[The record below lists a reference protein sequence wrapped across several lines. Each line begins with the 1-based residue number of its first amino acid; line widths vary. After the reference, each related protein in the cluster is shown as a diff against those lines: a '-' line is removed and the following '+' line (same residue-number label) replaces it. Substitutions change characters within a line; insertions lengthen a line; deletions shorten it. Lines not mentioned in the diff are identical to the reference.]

1 MDDRVYTSVPCL
13 YNSTTLSTVRTILC
27 TCTLRKVHKFSNI
40 IIPCWTIP
48 VLQPTDFQLCRMKET
63 AADRTSDKINAAM
76 RSLSARPYINNLTVR
91 STMHRPRESSS
102 QSCSR
107 STCRCRAVVGGREVS
122 QPGQAGITGR
132 KEPSSDRSAIL
143 GSPSSQKQFTYPATT
158 WATAIGFGVPA
169 RHKHVRNDRFRA
181 ALLCHLALC
190 TACCRNFLNTSTV
203 RKGSCWGDKKSDVF
217 KHMETVRNRS
227 AG

>member
-107 STCRCRAVVGGREVS
+107 STCRCRAVVGGREGGGF
-122 QPGQAGITGR
+122 PTRAGRHNWEEGTELRSIGNTWVAQQSKTVYLSGNNVGNR
-132 KEPSSDRSAIL
+132 NWVWGPS
-143 GSPSSQKQFTYPATT
+143 PA
-158 WATAIGFGVPA
+158 
-169 RHKHVRNDRFRA
+169 
-181 ALLCHLALC
+181 
-190 TACCRNFLNTSTV
+190 
-203 RKGSCWGDKKSDVF
+203 
-217 KHMETVRNRS
+217 
-227 AG
+227 